1 MNTDHRGEADTY
13 LHSDNLD
20 FLEFEQDFSGL
31 RNLRGGEEE
40 KKKKSALDSILFPPC
55 VILSYISFNQL
66 VQHQVKVSRRATR
79 SEVRFLHNLSY
90 QTAQYQPNRGQL
102 QFVMCPM
109 QCVRVCGA
117 SRDLDG
123 KITTCFFF
131 FLSLSPNLTT
141 SF

>member
-90 QTAQYQPNRGQL
+90 QTAQYPPDRGSL
-102 QFVMCPM
+102 
-109 QCVRVCGA
+109 GTKT
-117 SRDLDG
+117 SDNY
-123 KITTCFFF
+123 
-131 FLSLSPNLTT
+131 SLSCVPCSVSECVALQEA
-141 SF
+141 SM